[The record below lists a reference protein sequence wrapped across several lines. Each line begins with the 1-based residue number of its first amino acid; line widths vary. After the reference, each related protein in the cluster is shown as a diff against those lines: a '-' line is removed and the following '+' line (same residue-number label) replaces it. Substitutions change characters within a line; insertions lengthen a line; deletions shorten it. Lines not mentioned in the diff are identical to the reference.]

1 MNLTNEVYD
10 YIIERLAI
18 ECSKL
23 SKLNLTLQGA
33 AQDAKNEITRLRAE
47 NEKLRR
53 ETRAAELSR

>member
-53 ETRAAELSR
+53 AASAAEL